1 MFSNICKSIVLGGYW
16 VTFLNIHKLSSK
28 LMSCLSNILNQLS
41 ESNETISI
49 NNEKFPL
56 STNIEIMFFATTGKT
71 NEYLT
76 NSKNDSLK
84 ITKIDHYFNLISKD
98 LLDKFKIVRLDDLD
112 IKSYI
117 NSKLISNGF
126 SKSDE
131 LTQNLLDLI
140 ELYKHVLKQS
150 LIRNGIKL
158 NKLLIFRLKLKKN
171 ILILRF
177 KTRLFRNK
185 SSWNIHVS
193 FF

>member
-1 MFSNICKSIVLGGYW
+1 
-16 VTFLNIHKLSSK
+16 
-28 LMSCLSNILNQLS
+28 MSCLSNILTQLS

-56 STNIEIMFFATTGKT
+56 STNNEIMFFATTGQT

-76 NSKNDSLK
+76 NSKIDSLK

-117 NSKLISNGF
+117 NSNLISNGF

-150 LIRNGIKL
+150 LIRNGKIL
-158 NKLLIFRLKLKKN
+158 NKLFLLD
-171 ILILRF
+171 
-177 KTRLFRNK
+177 
-185 SSWNIHVS
+185 
-193 FF
+193 

>member
-28 LMSCLSNILNQLS
+28 LMSCLSNILTQLS

-56 STNIEIMFFATTGKT
+56 STNNESMFFATTGQT
-71 NEYLT
+71 NDYLT
-76 NSKNDSLK
+76 NSN
-84 ITKIDHYFNLISKD
+84 
-98 LLDKFKIVRLDDLD
+98 
-112 IKSYI
+112 
-117 NSKLISNGF
+117 LISNGF

-131 LTQNLLDLI
+131 LTQSLLDLI

-158 NKLLIFRLKLKKN
+158 NKLLIFRLKLKKT

-193 FF
+193 FFFKSFLRLYFKMCILF